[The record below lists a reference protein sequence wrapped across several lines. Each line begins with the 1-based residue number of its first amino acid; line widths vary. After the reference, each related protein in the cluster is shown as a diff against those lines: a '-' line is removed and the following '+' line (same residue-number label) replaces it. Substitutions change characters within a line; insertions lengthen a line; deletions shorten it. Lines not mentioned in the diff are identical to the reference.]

1 MTGAP
6 AARERNPSMR
16 LAAIVAVLIGLT
28 TSPATAQIGNPAGM
42 TPNTPQT
49 EPGKPAPHQPNAQDR
64 LFVELIGAGGLA
76 EVSAA
81 RSAEKKATN
90 RAVKDFARRI
100 AADHAKANDQLKP
113 LAKAANMTV
122 PEALDPD
129 DKAQHAALDKLSGA
143 AFDTAYMRQQLVN
156 HQKTATILQ
165 WQISSGQDAE
175 LQRYAMQTLPVVLE
189 HMEMAQAIIAELTG
203 ARPQGLAAAMS
214 PSASPRAA
222 ERSR

>member
-6 AARERNPSMR
+6 AARERSASMR

-28 TSPATAQIGNPAGM
+28 ASPAAAQIGNPAG
-42 TPNTPQT
+42 TTANTPQT

-64 LFVELIGAGGLA
+64 LFVDLLGAGGLA

-90 RAVKDFARRI
+90 PAVKEFARRM
-100 AADHAKANDQLKP
+100 AAEHAKANDQLKP
-113 LAKAANMTV
+113 LAKAANLRL

-129 DKAQHAALDKLSGA
+129 HKAQNSELDKLSGP
-143 AFDTAYMRQQLVN
+143 AFDAAYMRQQLVN

-165 WQISSGQDAE
+165 WQITSGQDAD
-175 LQRYAMQTLPVVLE
+175 LQRYAMRTLPGVLE
-189 HMEMAQAIIAELTG
+189 HMEMAQAVIAELTG
-203 ARPQGLAAAMS
+203 ARPQGLASTMS
-214 PSASPRAA
+214 PSASPRSPD
-222 ERSR
+222 RGR